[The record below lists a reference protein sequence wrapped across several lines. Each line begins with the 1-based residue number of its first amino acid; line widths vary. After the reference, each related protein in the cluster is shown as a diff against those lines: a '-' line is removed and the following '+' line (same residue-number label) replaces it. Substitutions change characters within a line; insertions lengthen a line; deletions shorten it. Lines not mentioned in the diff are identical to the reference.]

1 MHFIYCFLFLL
12 AGIKWGDWKN
22 WRDYYP
28 TILFLI
34 GGDLLKNALLHN
46 HRMWAFQEV
55 FFGQKILIGHFAID
69 LMVMTI
75 IYPVTILIYLGHYP
89 RVWWKQIIWVAIWVF
104 LFSAKEFI
112 NLNYLNLINH
122 YHGWNMGWSILFNIA
137 MFVILRIHFK
147 NPPYAWTVSI
157 IWIVFLF
164 NWFNIPIDV
173 FK

>member
-22 WRDYYP
+22 WRAYYP

-75 IYPVTILIYLGHYP
+75 IYPATILIYLGHYP
-89 RVWWKQIIWVAIWVF
+89 RVWWKQIFWVAFWIF

-122 YHGWNMGWSILFNIA
+122 YHGWNMGWSILFNIV

-147 NPPYAWTVSI
+147 NPLYAWIVSI
-157 IWIVFLF
+157 IWIIFLF
-164 NWFNIPIDV
+164 NRFKIPNDV